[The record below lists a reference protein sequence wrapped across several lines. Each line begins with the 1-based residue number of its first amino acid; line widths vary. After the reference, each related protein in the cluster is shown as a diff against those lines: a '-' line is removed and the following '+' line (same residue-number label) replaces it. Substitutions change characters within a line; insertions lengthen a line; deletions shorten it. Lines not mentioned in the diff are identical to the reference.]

1 MKQIWIIA
9 RRELNSYFDSLLA
22 YIVII
27 LFLGF
32 TGFFT
37 WLFGSD
43 IFFRKEASLEVF
55 FNISFWTLL
64 FFIPAITMRLIAE
77 ENSSG
82 TLELILTKPVNEWQ
96 LVTGKFLST
105 MTLIAIAL
113 ALTLPYY
120 FTIWGL
126 GPVDHGAVWSGYLG
140 LLLMSATYASIGIFA
155 SSLTKN
161 QIVAFLIALIISIF
175 FHLLFSLLSL
185 NLKGWSGNLLNFLS
199 VRTHYDSVT
208 RGVIDSKDLIYFISL
223 TFLGLFASEL
233 VITRRNVTEN

>member
-9 RRELNSYFDSLLA
+9 SRELQSYFDSLLA
-22 YIVII
+22 YIIII

-43 IFFRKEASLEVF
+43 IFLRKEASLDVF

-96 LVTGKFLST
+96 LVVGKFLST
-105 MTLIAIAL
+105 LLLIAIAL

-120 FTIWGL
+120 ITIWAL
-126 GPVDHGAVWSGYLG
+126 GPVDHGAVWTGYFG
-140 LLLMSATYASIGIFA
+140 LLLMSAAYAAIGIFA

-161 QIVAFLIALIISIF
+161 QIVAFLIALIITLF
-175 FHLLFSLLSL
+175 FHWLFSLIST
-185 NLKGWSGNLLNFLS
+185 NLKGFLGDVLSYLS
-199 VRTHYDSVT
+199 VRTHYDSIT
-208 RGVIDSKDLIYFISL
+208 RGVIDSKDLIYFLSI

-233 VITRRNVTEN
+233 ILAKRNVTES

>member
-9 RRELNSYFDSLLA
+9 RRELDSYFSSLLA

-32 TGFFT
+32 TGLFT
-37 WLFGSD
+37 WLIGSD
-43 IFFRKEASLEVF
+43 IFLRKEASLDVF

-96 LVTGKFLST
+96 LVVGKFMAT
-105 MTLIAIAL
+105 MLLIIIAL
-113 ALTLPYY
+113 TLTLPYY
-120 FTIWGL
+120 FTIFGL
-126 GPVDHGAVWSGYLG
+126 GPVDHGAVWSGYIG
-140 LLLMSATYASIGIFA
+140 LLLMSAAYAGIGIFA

-161 QIVAFLIALIISIF
+161 QIVAFLIALVITILFHWIF
-175 FHLLFSLLSL
+175 GILSY
-185 NLKGWSGNLLNFLS
+185 NLKGFMGNLLSFLS
-199 VRTHYDSVT
+199 AQTHYESIT
-208 RGVIDSKDLIYFISL
+208 RGVIDSKDIIYFLSL
-223 TFLGLFASEL
+223 AFLGLFASEL
-233 VITRRNVTEN
+233 VLTKRNVTEN

>member
-9 RRELNSYFDSLLA
+9 SRELHSYFNSLLA

-43 IFFRKEASLEVF
+43 IFLRKEASLDIF

-64 FFIPAITMRLIAE
+64 FFIPALTMRLIAE

-96 LVTGKFLST
+96 LVVGKFLAT
-105 MTLIAIAL
+105 LLLIAIAL
-113 ALTLPYY
+113 GLTLPYY
-120 FTIWGL
+120 ITIWGL
-126 GPVDHGAVWSGYLG
+126 GPVDHGAVWTGYFG
-140 LLLMSATYASIGIFA
+140 LLLMSAAYASIGIFA

-161 QIVAFLIALIISIF
+161 QIVAFLLALVITIF
-175 FHLLFSLLSL
+175 FHLLFSLISY
-185 NLKGWSGNLLNFLS
+185 NLKGFPGNLLNYLS
-199 VRTHYDSVT
+199 VQTHYESVT
-208 RGVIDSKDLIYFISL
+208 RGVIDSKDIIYFLSL
-223 TFLGLFASEL
+223 AFIGLFASEL
-233 VITRRNVTEN
+233 VITRRNVTES

>member
-1 MKQIWIIA
+1 MKKIWIIA

-22 YIVII
+22 YVVII

-43 IFFRKEASLEVF
+43 VFFRKEASLEVF

-96 LVTGKFLST
+96 LVTGKFIST
-105 MTLIAIAL
+105 MLLIAIAL
-113 ALTLPYY
+113 GLTLPYY

-140 LLLMSATYASIGIFA
+140 LLLMSAAYAAIGIFA

-233 VITRRNVTEN
+233 VITKRNVTEN